1 MNMCHMQIENKNLRV
16 YVLFPTILYDN
27 GMKEKWKY

>member
-1 MNMCHMQIENKNLRV
+1 MQIENKNLHV
-16 YVLFPTILYDN
+16 YVLFPTVVYDN